1 MPVRKSFTALKPAV
15 VVEAMRPVKVTADRW
30 AVQEKREA
38 LVQRLIHGAKQDEV
52 SEAAASERTTKNKNF
67 EREKFRKQRNR
78 FVEKYST
85 CTTRSPKS
93 NNRAAASV
101 LAVAPTGQSCSI
113 VMEVLGDEV
122 PVEAVMSAVRGDEL
136 FR

>member
-1 MPVRKSFTALKPAV
+1 
-15 VVEAMRPVKVTADRW
+15 
-30 AVQEKREA
+30 VQEKREA